1 MQHTGRHLR
10 CHMVAR
16 LTIRVSTSSGPICPW
31 CPPQFLEHLP
41 AKRTCVVV
49 LTRHPGMDSPLLELV
64 QKILRQPAGKE
75 AATRRHLIRPKSSNS
90 KGVPT
95 WLGCMPAKAMPST
108 RTPCTGRVMP
118 STPRPGRWRTDAHQG
133 TSSSATTVSLA
144 VSVYQRT
151 LRTSPFRK
159 RVHRKSIT

>member
-1 MQHTGRHLR
+1 
-10 CHMVAR
+10 MVAR
-16 LTIRVSTSSGPICPW
+16 LTIRVSTSSQPICPW

-95 WLGCMPAKAMPST
+95 WLGCMPAKTMTST
-108 RTPCTGRVMP
+108 RTPCTGRVRP
-118 STPRPGRWRTDAHQG
+118 STSRPGRWRNEAHQG
-133 TSSSATTVSLA
+133 TTLTGNNCESGSLG
-144 VSVYQRT
+144 
-151 LRTSPFRK
+151 LRVDSLHEPFRK
-159 RVHRKSIT
+159 RVRRKPLT